1 MVKNFKILYLS
12 IGLAFL
18 FLIISLFQIKGYFLT
33 SYEGKYVTFAVFA
46 NSFRDILQA
55 NTNGINVYD
64 GGPLYFLI
72 VRFFIKI
79 FGSQSELIVRLPSV
93 LISLM
98 TIAFVYLF
106 MKKFTENKYFSL
118 ISLIVFSL
126 NISFLTFSSV
136 SIPQI
141 MASDF
146 ALISVLFGCYPLF
159 SKNSSK
165 NHLYFTGFWFFI
177 FLVVFTDLLTAVVP
191 LSVVILSYLMQK
203 RFTDFLKPVNL
214 VFAIFSAFLV
224 AYNWQMLSY
233 KVSESIPLFDYF
245 LNDRNI
251 KIQLFLFVKYF
262 VGIFAG
268 LMPWSV
274 LFIAILG
281 MVVSRFGKLLKSL
294 SDFEFTNE
302 NKILL
307 VSLTGFF
314 LSSLAFFL
322 NHSFSNVI
330 LADSFAAL
338 SVGYFWYK
346 HIFKDKFNALIN
358 FSSSF
363 FFGITLLF
371 AVSLI
376 IAYFFMENY
385 LKLYFEPLLI
395 PLITITLLVAI
406 PGFIFVVLNKKV
418 FNLSV
423 HILFSLIFYFVL
435 TNVLFNYLNSFGES
449 ELITYA
455 YGARDNV
462 YKLATYDLKN
472 KYVIPFYFGN
482 IVEFNDKLTDDEI
495 YNKYGNTYDIRLIMK
510 IKSLE
515 NFDGKFVYELLES
528 GNTYCVI
535 TNIKKLPSDNR
546 DESE

>member
-55 NTNGINVYD
+55 NMNGINVYD

-98 TIAFVYLF
+98 TIVFVYLF

-126 NISFLTFSSV
+126 NVSFLTFSSV

-262 VGIFAG
+262 IGIFAG

-281 MVVSRFGKLLKSL
+281 MFVSRFGKLLKSL

-406 PGFIFVVLNKKV
+406 PGFIFVVLPVK
-418 FNLSV
+418 
-423 HILFSLIFYFVL
+423 
-435 TNVLFNYLNSFGES
+435 
-449 ELITYA
+449 
-455 YGARDNV
+455 
-462 YKLATYDLKN
+462 
-472 KYVIPFYFGN
+472 
-482 IVEFNDKLTDDEI
+482 
-495 YNKYGNTYDIRLIMK
+495 
-510 IKSLE
+510 
-515 NFDGKFVYELLES
+515 
-528 GNTYCVI
+528 
-535 TNIKKLPSDNR
+535 
-546 DESE
+546 